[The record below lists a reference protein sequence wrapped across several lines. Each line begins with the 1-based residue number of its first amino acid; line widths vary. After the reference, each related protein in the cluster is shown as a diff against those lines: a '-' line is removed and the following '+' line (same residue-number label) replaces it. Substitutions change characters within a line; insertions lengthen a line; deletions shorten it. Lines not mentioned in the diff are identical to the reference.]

1 MCVVISVTSSKV
13 TAATRDMETL
23 GETDNRKTANMED
36 AHYSNSEAKLSCLL
50 QQNTAVPS
58 ISHPEYDLE
67 QDVVEDRPL
76 PKKKTCKVFK
86 RKKDGIGN
94 RKRANICSSIQKEV
108 AEVQSSIG
116 DLVLAAELMEK
127 ANEAKIQDVGVR
139 NECIAHDHGDYC
151 VPEDPE
157 LLKQMVRE
165 LKKTSYQ
172 QSQILQS
179 LQEAVYNK
187 EIQCQQLEEKWE
199 NEKWTLLSDMGQQ
212 IFQLESDIRNL
223 TCEKQILEKKN
234 KELQEQLE
242 RSSGTV
248 LYLGQQV
255 KHQEHNRED
264 SSFCMNNI
272 KSESKWVRFY
282 TGFDSYEHL
291 TDFLG
296 FLTADQKL
304 CAGRIR
310 KKTEVGPQSALSLE
324 DQLLLVLT
332 RLRLGLLLQDLAFRF
347 RVSESTVSRYWLNWT
362 ELLHA
367 RLTQIP
373 ILYSARYLELFEP
386 KRTVQ
391 YQGLTCTIMDCTDLF
406 FEVQAKDRVKPA
418 PTHPSRNHYLR
429 RGYAIASSNGFITFS
444 SSLPFGIATKVMDG
458 QPQEEL
464 YGEIHPQLELPAF
477 MQNVPTQLSEQQ
489 KEMSRQ
495 VLSILSV
502 IGKALNFRF
511 LKCVYPQNMEE
522 QVDRAWI
529 ICCYLACLLH
539 DPMGLS

>member
-1 MCVVISVTSSKV
+1 
-13 TAATRDMETL
+13 MEAS
-23 GETDNRKTANMED
+23 GDNEPAIEKD
-36 AHYSNSEAKLSCLL
+36 AHPDGEAQHSCLL
-50 QQNTAVPS
+50 HQDSEIPS
-58 ISHPEYDLE
+58 ISSRKDGQE
-67 QDVVEDRPL
+67 QNVVDNRSV
-76 PKKKTCKVFK
+76 PKKKTSKSFK
-86 RKKDGIGN
+86 RKKDGISN
-94 RKRANICSSIQKEV
+94 RKRAHFSPRIRKDV

-127 ANEAKIQDVGVR
+127 ANEAKIQDVGDR
-139 NECIAHDHGDYC
+139 HECIVHDHGDYC
-151 VPEDPE
+151 VPDDPE

-165 LKKTSYQ
+165 LKTTTHQ
-172 QSQILQS
+172 QSQMLQS
-179 LQEAVYNK
+179 LQDALDNK
-187 EIQCQQLEEKWE
+187 EMQCHQLQEKWE
-199 NEKWTLLSDMGQQ
+199 NEKWVLLSDMGQQ
-212 IFQLESDIRNL
+212 ITELESEIRNL
-223 TCEKQILEKKN
+223 TCEKEILEKKN
-234 KELQEQLE
+234 KELEEQLE

-255 KHQEHNRED
+255 KHQEQNRED
-264 SSFCMNNI
+264 SSFCMNSI
-272 KSESKWVRFY
+272 KNESKWVRFY
-282 TGFDSYEHL
+282 TGFDSYSHL
-291 TDFLG
+291 IEFLG
-296 FLTADQKL
+296 FITADQKL
-304 CAGRIR
+304 CTGRIW
-310 KKTEVGPQSALSLE
+310 KKTEVGPQSALCLE

-391 YQGLTCTIMDCTDLF
+391 CQGLTCTIMDCTDLF
-406 FEVQAKDRVKPA
+406 FEVQSKDRAKPS
-418 PTHPSRNHYLR
+418 PSHPSRNHYLR
-429 RGYAIASSNGFITFS
+429 RGYAVASSNGFITFS

-464 YGEIHPQLELPAF
+464 YERRSPQLQLPDF
-477 MQNVPTQLSEQQ
+477 MQNFPTLLSDQQ

-495 VLSILSV
+495 VLSILSL
-502 IGKALNFRF
+502 IDKALNFRF
-511 LKCVYPQNMEE
+511 LKCVYPQNMEA
-522 QVDRAWI
+522 QVDRAWV

>member
-1 MCVVISVTSSKV
+1 M
-13 TAATRDMETL
+13 
-23 GETDNRKTANMED
+23 
-36 AHYSNSEAKLSCLL
+36 
-50 QQNTAVPS
+50 
-58 ISHPEYDLE
+58 
-67 QDVVEDRPL
+67 EDRPM
-76 PKKKTCKVFK
+76 PKKKTCK
-86 RKKDGIGN
+86 REKKYGIGK
-94 RKRANICSSIQKEV
+94 RKRATFCSQVQKEV

-127 ANEAKIQDVGVR
+127 ANEAKIQDVGHR
-139 NECIAHDHGDYC
+139 NKCIVHDHGDYC
-151 VPEDPE
+151 VPDDPE
-157 LLKQMVRE
+157 LLKEMVKE
-165 LKKTSYQ
+165 LKKTTHQ
-172 QSQILQS
+172 QSQVLQS
-179 LQEAVYNK
+179 LQEALCCK
-187 EIQCQQLEEKWE
+187 ETQCQQLQEKWE
-199 NEKWTLLSDMGQQ
+199 NEKWMLLSDMGQQ
-212 IFQLESDIRNL
+212 LTQLESEIRNL
-223 TCEKQILEKKN
+223 TCEKEILEKKN

-255 KHQEHNRED
+255 KHQEHNRDD
-264 SSFCMNNI
+264 STFCMTSI
-272 KSESKWVRFY
+272 KNESKWVRFY
-282 TGFDSYEHL
+282 TGFDSYAHL
-291 TDFLG
+291 MDFLH

-304 CAGRIR
+304 CTGRIR
-310 KKTEVGPQSALSLE
+310 KRTEVGPQSALSLE

-373 ILYSARYLELFEP
+373 ILYSARYLKIFEP

-406 FEVQAKDRVKPA
+406 FEVQAKDRAKPA

-464 YGEIHPQLELPAF
+464 YGEINPPLELPAF
-477 MQNVPTQLSEQQ
+477 MQNVSTQLSEQQ

-511 LKCVYPQNMEE
+511 LKCVYPQNMEA
-522 QVDRAWI
+522 QVDRAWT

>member
-1 MCVVISVTSSKV
+1 MEADGDNELATVKAAPPC
-13 TAATRDMETL
+13 TA
-23 GETDNRKTANMED
+23 GD
-36 AHYSNSEAKLSCLL
+36 ALHRCL
-50 QQNTAVPS
+50 QPQDSAIPS
-58 ISHPEYDLE
+58 ISSI
-67 QDVVEDRPL
+67 QDGVDNRSV
-76 PKKKTCKVFK
+76 PKKKTFKAFK

-94 RKRANICSSIQKEV
+94 RKRARFSPRIRKDV

-127 ANEAKIQDVGVR
+127 ANEAKIQDVGDRHELIV
-139 NECIAHDHGDYC
+139 HDHGEYC
-151 VPEDPE
+151 VPDDPE

-165 LKKTSYQ
+165 LKTTTHQ
-172 QSQILQS
+172 QSQMLQS
-179 LQEAVYNK
+179 LQDVLDTK
-187 EIQCQQLEEKWE
+187 EMQSHQLQKWE
-199 NEKWTLLSDMGQQ
+199 NEKWMLLSDMGQQ
-212 IFQLESDIRNL
+212 ITELESEIRNL
-223 TCEKQILEKKN
+223 TCEKEILEKKN
-234 KELQEQLE
+234 KELEEQLE

-255 KHQEHNRED
+255 KHQEQNQEN
-264 SSFCMNNI
+264 SSLCMNSI
-272 KSESKWVRFY
+272 KNESKWVRFY
-282 TGFDSYEHL
+282 TGFDSYSHL
-291 TDFLG
+291 MAFLG
-296 FLTADQKL
+296 FITADQKL
-304 CAGRIR
+304 CTGRIW
-310 KKTEVGPQSALSLE
+310 KKTEVGPQSALCLE

-373 ILYSARYLELFEP
+373 ILYSSRYLELFEP

-391 YQGLTCTIMDCTDLF
+391 CQGLTCTVMDCTDLF
-406 FEVQAKDRVKPA
+406 FEVQAKDRAKPS
-418 PTHPSRNHYLR
+418 PSHPSRNHYLR

-458 QPQEEL
+458 QPQEEMYERIRPEL
-464 YGEIHPQLELPAF
+464 QLPDF
-477 MQNVPTQLSEQQ
+477 MQNFPTLLSSQQ

-502 IGKALNFRF
+502 IDKALNFRF
-511 LKCVYPQNMEE
+511 LKCIYPQNMEA
-522 QVDRAWI
+522 QVDRAWV

>member
-1 MCVVISVTSSKV
+1 
-13 TAATRDMETL
+13 
-23 GETDNRKTANMED
+23 
-36 AHYSNSEAKLSCLL
+36 
-50 QQNTAVPS
+50 
-58 ISHPEYDLE
+58 
-67 QDVVEDRPL
+67 
-76 PKKKTCKVFK
+76 
-86 RKKDGIGN
+86 
-94 RKRANICSSIQKEV
+94 
-108 AEVQSSIG
+108 EVQSSIG

-127 ANEAKIQDVGVR
+127 ANEAKIQDVGDR
-139 NECIAHDHGDYC
+139 NECIVHDHGDYC
-151 VPEDPE
+151 VPDDPA

-165 LKKTSYQ
+165 LKKTSHH

-179 LQEAVYNK
+179 LLEALNNK
-187 EIQCQQLEEKWE
+187 EMQCQQLQEKWE
-199 NEKWTLLSDMGQQ
+199 NERWVLLSDMGQQ
-212 IFQLESDIRNL
+212 ILQLESEVRNL
-223 TCEKQILEKKN
+223 TCEKEILEKKN
-234 KELQEQLE
+234 RELQEQLE

-264 SSFCMNNI
+264 ASFCMNSI
-272 KSESKWVRFY
+272 KHESKWVRFY

-296 FLTADQKL
+296 FVTADQQL
-304 CAGRIR
+304 CTGRIR

-464 YGEIHPQLELPAF
+464 DEGTRPRLELPAF
-477 MQNVPTQLSEQQ
+477 MQNVTMRLSEQQ

-495 VLSILSV
+495 VLSILSLIDKV
-502 IGKALNFRF
+502 LNFRF
-511 LKCVYPQNMEE
+511 LKCIYPQNMEA

-539 DPMGLS
+539 DPMGLSEQQSQKVLF

>member
-1 MCVVISVTSSKV
+1 MEALGENDNDK
-13 TAATRDMETL
+13 AATMEHVHPSTP
-23 GETDNRKTANMED
+23 KP
-36 AHYSNSEAKLSCLL
+36 SCLL
-50 QQNTAVPS
+50 HQDIAMSS
-58 ISHPEYDLE
+58 ISPAEYDLE
-67 QDVVEDRPL
+67 QHVVVDRPA
-76 PKKKTCKVFK
+76 PKKKTCK
-86 RKKDGIGN
+86 RKKDAIGN
-94 RKRANICSSIQKEV
+94 RKRAIFCSQVQKEV

-127 ANEAKIQDVGVR
+127 ANEAKIQDLGDR
-139 NECIAHDHGDYC
+139 NKYIFHDHGDYC
-151 VPEDPE
+151 VPNDPE

-165 LKKTSYQ
+165 LKKTTHQ

-179 LQEAVYNK
+179 LQEALYNK
-187 EIQCQQLEEKWE
+187 EMQCQQLQKWE
-199 NEKWTLLSDMGQQ
+199 NEKWLLLSDMGQQ
-212 IFQLESDIRNL
+212 ITQLESEVRNL
-223 TCEKQILEKKN
+223 TCEKEILEKKN
-234 KELQEQLE
+234 KDLQDQLE

-264 SSFCMNNI
+264 STFCMNSI
-272 KSESKWVRFY
+272 KRESKWVRFY

-291 TDFLG
+291 VDFLG

-304 CAGRIR
+304 CTGRIR
-310 KKTEVGPQSALSLE
+310 KKTEVGPQSALTLE

-373 ILYSARYLELFEP
+373 ILYSARYLEIFEP

-406 FEVQAKDRVKPA
+406 FEVQAKDRAKPA

-464 YGEIHPQLELPAF
+464 YAEISPQLQLPPF
-477 MQNVPTQLSEQQ
+477 MQNVPAQLSEQQ

-511 LKCVYPQNMEE
+511 LKCVYPQNMEA
-522 QVDRAWI
+522 QVDRAWT